1 MSIVKQREVTRN
13 NKPVETEGNV
23 RDLRRR
29 GGIVHLPEDGG
40 EQASTLVGAVSVAST
55 CEIDRLIDDLK
66 NLRDKLEN
74 DGNRIQTDIIEY
86 ATLSQSAMQLT
97 KIISDSMARVE
108 EISVASSN
116 DEPDLTGGAAAEED

>member
-23 RDLRRR
+23 RDLRRW
-29 GGIVHLPEDGG
+29 GGIVQLPEDGG
-40 EQASTLVGAVSVAST
+40 EQASTLVGSVSVAST
-55 CEIDRLIDDLK
+55 CEIDRLIGDLK

-86 ATLSQSAMQLT
+86 VTLSQSAMQLT

-108 EISVASSN
+108 KIFVTSST
-116 DEPDLTGGAAAEED
+116 EGPELTGGAGAEED